1 MFGKV
6 ALHGIGA
13 GVAWAAFTVQGL
25 VVYLVLLA
33 YAVGEDLD
41 TGGPLAGPFLVLIAA
56 VVGAVLVP
64 LLFVPSMALGAVG
77 RRGPAARFAITAGTA
92 ALLAAV
98 YVAGVSVATDVPA
111 ADAVVAW
118 LIGLLA
124 LPGPLG
130 AYAAVVHGGQAI
142 WRRLSRSEPQAVPGI
157 DVGTP

>member
-1 MFGKV
+1 MFGRI

-13 GVAWAAFTVQGL
+13 GVAWVVFTVQGL

-33 YAVGEDLD
+33 YAVGEDLG

-64 LLFVPSMALGAVG
+64 LLFVPSMALGAADRG
-77 RRGPAARFAITAGTA
+77 GPAGRFAVTAGAA
-92 ALLAAV
+92 ALFAAI
-98 YVAGVSVATDVPA
+98 YVAGVSVATDVTA

-118 LIGLLA
+118 LVGLLA

-130 AYAAVVHGGQAI
+130 AYAVVVYGGPAI
-142 WRRLSRSEPQAVPGI
+142 WRRLLRPEPRAVI